1 MRMFISLFIIIFA
14 TIVSCLDNGLGKTPP
29 MGWNSYNH
37 FNCSINE
44 TLIKSIADAMIKYG
58 FRNAGYTYLN
68 LDYCWQNKTR
78 DKKTNRLIPDPKA
91 FPKGIKDLANYVHNK
106 GLLFGIYGDAGTAD
120 CANRPG
126 SLGFEEL
133 DAQTFAD
140 WGVDYLKY
148 DNCHNNNIDP
158 IIRYSKMRDAL
169 KATNR
174 PIYYSICNWGEFDP
188 HIWGKEVGNS
198 WRTTVDIYHSWES
211 ILFTLDKQ
219 RNISTFSS
227 PGGWNDPDMLEIGNA
242 GLTFDEQKSHFSLWA
257 ALKAPLLLGF
267 DLRNPPK
274 NTLAVALNEKIIAVN
289 QDPLGQ
295 SVKIVDFVDD
305 IYEIWT
311 GPLSD
316 GYVAVLFNRLIIP
329 YDITLN
335 FETHCGLNG
344 TIAVTDLW
352 DDDPFKGN
360 FTDSYTSQVPSHGV
374 TVLKLQVVDN
384 KFLD

>member
-140 WGVDYLKY
+140 WGVDYL
-148 DNCHNNNIDP
+148 N
-158 IIRYSKMRDAL
+158 
-169 KATNR
+169 
-174 PIYYSICNWGEFDP
+174 
-188 HIWGKEVGNS
+188 

-374 TVLKLQVVDN
+374 TVLKLQ
-384 KFLD
+384 